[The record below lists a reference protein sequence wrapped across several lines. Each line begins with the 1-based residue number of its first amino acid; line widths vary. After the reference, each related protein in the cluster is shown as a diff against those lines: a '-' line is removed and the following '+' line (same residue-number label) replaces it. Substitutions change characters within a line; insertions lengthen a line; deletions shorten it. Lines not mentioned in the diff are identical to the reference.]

1 MVPGELHLGKLHQ
14 DLLDLRGHFEKLVLE
29 LQKALF
35 KSQKQKKDLEKQLEE
50 SENKREELNK
60 LVLDYEGH
68 IKDLKHDLEQR
79 EAQTKDPK
87 NSVDQSEDDI
97 KKELDQVGFYE
108 SRIEIMT
115 KERDGLINKLKSVG
129 AELKEA
135 QEDLELGKK
144 VWEVERIALA
154 ERLTNA
160 KEMWEAEKIALTNE
174 ILTKECQDSTCKYNQ
189 ALKER
194 DAALSDLNNLGVEL
208 EEVRKDLSE
217 SQANLELGKKVW
229 EAERIAVAERL
240 TNAKEVWEAERME
253 LTKKL
258 NHELNKFGIEI
269 KELREE
275 LSDLEKIHKQHIQ
288 ENENAYC
295 SGYLTGWFKEPHAY
309 ISLPSHEAKEVTLLD
324 HEPLEA
330 TSPLSHTCALIK
342 LFGSADP

>member
-29 LQKALF
+29 LQKALL
-35 KSQKQKKDLEKQLEE
+35 KSQEQKKDLEKQLEE

-60 LVLDYEGH
+60 LVLDYEGN
-68 IKDLKHDLEQR
+68 IKDLKDDLEQR
-79 EAQTKDPK
+79 EARTKDPK
-87 NSVDQSEDDI
+87 NSVDQSEDGI
-97 KKELDQVGFYE
+97 KKELYQVGFYE
-108 SRIEIMT
+108 SRIENMT

-160 KEMWEAEKIALTNE
+160 KQVWEAEKIALTNE
-174 ILTKECQDSTCKYNQ
+174 ILAKECQDSTCKYNQ

-229 EAERIAVAERL
+229 EAESIALAERL

-275 LSDLEKIHKQHIQ
+275 LSDLEKIHKQYIQ

-324 HEPLEA
+324 HEHLEA
-330 TSPLSHTCALIK
+330 TSPLSHTSALIK